1 MEIHLPPD
9 VQEKLEQLAVET
21 GRPVTEFVQDAVTG
35 YLTELAEVRKTLDS
49 RYDDITSGRV
59 RSVDGEEAFSQ
70 LIAKTEAQRKRR
82 A

>member
-49 RYDDITSGRV
+49 RYDDIASGRV

>member
-1 MEIHLPPD
+1 MEVHLSSD

-21 GRPVTEFVQDAVTG
+21 GRPVTEFVQDAITG
-35 YLTELAEVRKTLDS
+35 YLAELAEVRKTLDS

-59 RSVDGEEAFSQ
+59 RSVDGEEAFAQ